1 MSMTMMNDDNDVK
14 IVSDVLDDVQ
24 SKEKTKRKNVSL
36 LLDCFFVRICKASVI
51 ALVCEANI
59 TFELTKLLSKIRQ
72 EMLETYITRVFAR
85 NKIENYKYR

>member
-1 MSMTMMNDDNDVK
+1 MSMTMMNDDDDVK

-24 SKEKTKRKNVSL
+24 SKEKTNRKNVSL

-51 ALVCEANI
+51 AFVCKAYV

-72 EMLETYITRVFAR
+72 VMIQTYITRVFAR
-85 NKIENYKYR
+85 NKIVNYKYR